1 MNVKQG
7 CAPRPIYTA
16 GGTISAG
23 QFVVLSGSRT
33 VTVPTN
39 SGAVPTLVAV
49 ADAVSGELVEC
60 IDSSE
65 AGEIRVLA
73 AAAITAGAY
82 VEVILT
88 GASAGKVQTAA
99 SNVTRFQA
107 VEAAAGSGELVKCVK
122 VVANPGIFALPAPV
136 AVNTTATITTTDVVP
151 NAVFTSTTA
160 AAVAATTPT
169 GTQLSTQ
176 LAGVSTGQAVRI
188 TIINTGGSNAITLT
202 AGTDVTVVGAAAV
215 AASTSGTFLLK
226 KTAATTWIA
235 YRE

>member
-1 MNVKQG
+1 MNVLQG
-7 CAPRPIYTA
+7 CAPRPVYTA

-23 QFVVLSGSRT
+23 QLLVISASRT
-33 VTVPTN
+33 VTIP
-39 SGAVPTLVAV
+39 SSDGAVPSLIAV

-60 IDSSE
+60 FDINE
-65 AGEIRVLA
+65 PGEKRVRA
-73 AAAITAGAY
+73 NAAISAGALL
-82 VEVILT
+82 EVILSST
-88 GASAGKVQTAA
+88 GAG
-99 SNVTRFQA
+99 NVKTVATGPARFMA
-107 VEAAAGSGELVKCVK
+107 VEAAAGSGELVK
-122 VVANPGIFALPAPV
+122 VVNVAANPAVFALPAPV

-176 LAGVSTGQAVRI
+176 LAGVAVGQAVRI

-202 AGTDVTVVGAAAV
+202 AGTDVSIVGAAAV
-215 AASTSGTFLLK
+215 SASTSGTFLLK